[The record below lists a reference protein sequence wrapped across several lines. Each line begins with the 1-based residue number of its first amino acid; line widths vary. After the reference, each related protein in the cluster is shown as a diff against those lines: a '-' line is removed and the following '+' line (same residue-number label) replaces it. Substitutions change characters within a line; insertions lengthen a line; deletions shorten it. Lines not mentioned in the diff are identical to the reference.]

1 MRDRRRPF
9 RYSRIAAAWASR
21 MAFVALILLSSCIF
35 WDSDDLYTT
44 AWINF
49 DEDGLTVQINLSRP
63 VTLPV
68 DEDDATFIMMEC
80 GCACQGDLE
89 LADDY
94 WQYHGQGCSIR
105 IEVSTGDVKC
115 CPSG

>member
-1 MRDRRRPF
+1 
-9 RYSRIAAAWASR
+9 
-21 MAFVALILLSSCIF
+21 
-35 WDSDDLYTT
+35 
-44 AWINF
+44 
-49 DEDGLTVQINLSRP
+49 

-89 LADDY
+89 LVDDY

-105 IEVSTGDVKC
+105 IEVSMGDVKC